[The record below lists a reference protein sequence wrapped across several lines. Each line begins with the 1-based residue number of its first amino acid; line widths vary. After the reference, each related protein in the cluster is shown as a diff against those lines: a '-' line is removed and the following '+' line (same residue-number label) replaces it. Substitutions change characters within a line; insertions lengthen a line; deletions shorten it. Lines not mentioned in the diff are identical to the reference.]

1 MERADDDEKQSQ
13 KESRRSSTQYS
24 NHSTKGSSI
33 SSKRSSTTS
42 SGISEKE
49 EGNKYCRWL
58 LNTVKICLA
67 IWFVYVFI
75 FAIGLLSD
83 SFQVLGGAFLNDS
96 KRISACSDINF
107 YSYRSCWRIFRKS
120 FLRALYGYPSHSSM
134 PVILNSHIN
143 FHHPCWF

>member
-1 MERADDDEKQSQ
+1 MERADDDENLPQ
-13 KESRRSSTQYS
+13 KESRRSSMQNS

-33 SSKRSSTTS
+33 SSKRSSTT

-107 YSYRSCWRIFRKS
+107 YSYRSCWRIFRKP

-143 FHHPCWF
+143 FHNPCRF